1 MPATIMTNTDNNI
14 TPIPVSRPIL
24 SIGLLGAS
32 LITGVLLFAFIARY
46 VPQLQSEITLHFTH
60 EGISD
65 RRGPPQGLFYLPLM
79 GALIWLLNTLIG
91 LGLKRNRVLHVGA
104 DLLWANTLAVQLI
117 LWAAILRLV
126 GIF

>member
-1 MPATIMTNTDNNI
+1 MTNTDSNI
-14 TPIPVSRPIL
+14 TSIPVSRSIL
-24 SIGLLGAS
+24 SIGMLGAS
-32 LITGVLLFAFIARY
+32 LLAGVLLFAFIARN

-60 EGISD
+60 EGIAD
-65 RRGPPQGLFYLPLM
+65 LRGPPQGLFYLPLM

-91 LGLKRNRVLHVGA
+91 LGLKRNHVLRVGA

-117 LWAAILRLV
+117 VWTAVLRLV

>member
-1 MPATIMTNTDNNI
+1 MPATIMTNTDSNI

-32 LITGVLLFAFIARY
+32 LLTAVLLFAFIARY

-79 GALIWLLNTLIG
+79 GALIWLLNTLTG